1 MTSRIY
7 RNNSITKL
15 EYTEETKQSLYTMLS
30 YGANHAGPDATA
42 IQYFNNRISYAEL
55 METVHA
61 CAAGL
66 LAHGVKKGDL
76 VTIFL
81 PNIPQCV
88 IAVYAINRI
97 GAVCNLVHP
106 LSTREELRYAIE
118 LTKSRYILTFET
130 NEKHCSGFD
139 VEVIR
144 CKTPGYFPSGVKGR
158 IMKTVY
164 NHSVRDAKRTTG
176 KAVEWTDLLKEGT
189 KILKTKPLPL
199 YEGKPGDTAVIMYT
213 GGTTGPAK
221 GVMLSNKSV
230 NFLAS
235 QLIYDFVDGLPHIG
249 DGYLGVLPVFHAFG
263 LTVCIHAPLS
273 SGMRIILSPRFNAK
287 ECARFIAEEEM
298 SFICGVPAMYERMY
312 PYLKGK
318 HLTGIKALVC
328 GGDRVSLDLV
338 NRYNVILGKG
348 HEGGAEFKPGY
359 GITEAGG
366 ACVITGSNYTSLKD
380 GSVGSPLKGID
391 ICVVTPGTTNVLP
404 NPEEGELCMF
414 GPALMTGYYNDP
426 DETATVLKIHADG
439 RVWLH
444 TGDVVS
450 ISDGNIINFRCRYKR
465 MVKVNGYNVYPLII
479 ETVMEKCP
487 IISQSCAMGIPWKAD
502 TRVKLYVTLKK
513 KVDPETAIKEI
524 LSFAKANLN
533 TWSVPI
539 SVSIL
544 DVMPLTKMNKTDYR
558 ALEKQNDLSFN

>member
-1 MTSRIY
+1 MTSPIY

-30 YGANHAGPDATA
+30 YGVNHAGSDATA
-42 IQYFNNRISYAEL
+42 IQYFNTRISYAEF
-55 METVHA
+55 MDMVHA
-61 CAAGL
+61 CAAAF
-66 LAHGVKKGDL
+66 LAHGVKKGDF

-106 LSTREELRYAIE
+106 LSTLEEFRYAVN
-118 LTKSRYILTFET
+118 LTESKHVLTFEL
-130 NEKHCSGFD
+130 NEGHCSDLG

-144 CKTPGYFPSGVKGR
+144 CRTPEYFPKGPKGL

-164 NHSVRDAKRTTG
+164 NHSVRNSKKTSG
-176 KAVEWTDLLKEGT
+176 KVTEWTEFLKEG
-189 KILKTKPLPL
+189 KEILKAKSLPPH
-199 YEGKPGDTAVIMYT
+199 EGKSEETAVIMYT

-221 GVMLSNKSV
+221 GVMLSNRSV

-235 QLIYDFVDGLPHIG
+235 QLIYDFVNGLPHIG

-273 SGMRIILSPRFNAK
+273 SGMRIVLSPRFTAK
-287 ECARFIAEEEM
+287 ECARLIAEEEI

-318 HLTGIKALVC
+318 RLTGIKALVC

-338 NRYNVILGKG
+338 DRYNVILGKG
-348 HEGGAEFKPGY
+348 QKGGAEFKPGY

-366 ACVITGSNYTSLKD
+366 ACVITGSNYTDLKD
-380 GSVGSPLKGID
+380 GSVGSPLKGIE
-391 ICVVTPGTTNVLP
+391 ICVVTPGTTDVLP
-404 NPEEGELCMF
+404 NPEEGELCML
-414 GPALMTGYYNDP
+414 GPAIMNGYYKNP
-426 DETATVLKIHADG
+426 GETATVLKMHQDG
-439 RVWLH
+439 RIWLH
-444 TGDVVS
+444 TGDIVS
-450 ISDGNIINFRCRYKR
+450 ISEGNTINFRCRYKR

-479 ETVMEKCP
+479 ESVMEKCP
-487 IISQSCAMGIPWKAD
+487 IISQSCAMGVPWKAD
-502 TRVKLYVTLKK
+502 TRVKLYVTLAKK
-513 KVDPETAIKEI
+513 IDHEMAITEI
-524 LSFAKANLN
+524 LAFAKANLN
-533 TWSVPI
+533 PWSVPI

-544 DVMPLTKMNKTDYR
+544 ESMPLTKMNKTDYK
-558 ALEKQNDLSFN
+558 ALEKQN